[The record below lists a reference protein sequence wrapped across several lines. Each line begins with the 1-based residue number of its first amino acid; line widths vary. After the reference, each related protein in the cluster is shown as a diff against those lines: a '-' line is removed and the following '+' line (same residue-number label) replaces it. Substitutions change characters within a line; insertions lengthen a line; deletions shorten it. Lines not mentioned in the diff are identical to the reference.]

1 MCACSFLLNKQ
12 QKCVMLAGSNPEAA
26 SRSSQTEVVNDDIES
41 HLENDLDPDLYDRRD
56 YSHDD
61 VDKYVNTTYIR

>member
-1 MCACSFLLNKQ
+1 
-12 QKCVMLAGSNPEAA
+12 MLAGSNPEAA
-26 SRSSQTEVVNDDIES
+26 SRSSQAEVVNDDIES

-61 VDKYVNTTYIR
+61 VDKYVNTTYTR